1 MGKKQT
7 GGEEEKNLDADRM
20 GEGWKE
26 RREEG
31 GQRESERRR
40 DCRRGHIPGGVTQ
53 MKQGRGRPQGVK
65 VTDRKS

>member
-31 GQRESERRR
+31 GQRESL
-40 DCRRGHIPGGVTQ
+40 RGEEIAEGDTFLGA
-53 MKQGRGRPQGVK
+53 
-65 VTDRKS
+65 